1 MAAALVPRLGLVFV
15 LLGMTVIFLPDSP
28 PLKVSYKLDT
38 NFVGVDAMQSQRDE
52 RATATLTQSM
62 RSKTQPIQML

>member
-28 PLKVSYKLDT
+28 PLKVRFELDT
-38 NFVGVDAMQSQRDE
+38 DFVGVDEMSERDPTLV
-52 RATATLTQSM
+52 RATMTTQST
-62 RSKTQPIQML
+62 SGAAQML